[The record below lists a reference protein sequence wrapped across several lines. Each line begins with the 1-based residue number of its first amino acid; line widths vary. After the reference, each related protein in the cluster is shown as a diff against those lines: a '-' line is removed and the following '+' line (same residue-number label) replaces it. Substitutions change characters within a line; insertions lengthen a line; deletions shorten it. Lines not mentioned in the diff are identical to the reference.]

1 MSAGPCSLEAS
12 GNKPGLSSF
21 WSRTSWLPSSPFQTG
36 SVAPQVSQHLTLCP
50 FLSPC
55 VSRPPSASLSYRT
68 LAVAQ
73 RAARSPRTSS
83 SQHPAV
89 SHNGHTRG
97 WQGLGPGCPG
107 VTLQPTAV
115 PRAWQGGAGP
125 SSASPAGGG
134 RGSQGD
140 RLLHARRPE
149 PGEAR
154 MPRHL
159 GEPGEAG
166 QGAVPTGRRAPEPG
180 SFCALCAARG
190 LRQLPHPRSPGSRA
204 LLEASAHPHSG
215 AATRGQEKCGSSS
228 QCF

>member
-1 MSAGPCSLEAS
+1 MSKTALTCSRTFLEVGSHWGETRVSAGPCSLEAS

-125 SSASPAGGG
+125 SSASPARGGEGVSGRQTAACPPARAGGG
-134 RGSQGD
+134 TN
-140 RLLHARRPE
+140 A
-149 PGEAR
+149 
-154 MPRHL
+154 
-159 GEPGEAG
+159 
-166 QGAVPTGRRAPEPG
+166 
-180 SFCALCAARG
+180 
-190 LRQLPHPRSPGSRA
+190 
-204 LLEASAHPHSG
+204 
-215 AATRGQEKCGSSS
+215 
-228 QCF
+228 